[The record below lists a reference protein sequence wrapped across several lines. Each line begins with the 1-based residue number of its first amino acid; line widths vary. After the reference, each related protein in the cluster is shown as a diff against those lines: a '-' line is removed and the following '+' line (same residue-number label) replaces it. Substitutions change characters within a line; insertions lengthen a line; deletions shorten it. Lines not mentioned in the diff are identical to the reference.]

1 MTLRDFGLFAL
12 ICFVW
17 GLNIIISRWIFIG
30 TDVSP
35 LFYAG
40 VRFALIALVLTPI
53 FFQRWP
59 DQLVKLFFIS
69 LCMGSAHF
77 GLLFYGLANASASAS
92 AVVGQLGV
100 PFSTILS
107 MIFLQEKIGWRRGL
121 GIFMAFLGVVIISV
135 DPNSFSVSFGLL
147 YVAASAGVA
156 SIGSILMKQMT
167 GMSGIRLQAWVGV
180 FSFLPLF
187 AASMLLEGGP
197 EGFAGQFT
205 AFAEAGWPLWVA
217 TVFAVLGVSIFGHGS
232 FYRLLQRYDVSLLS
246 PLTLMTPIWGVVLGI
261 ALLNEPFTMQ
271 LVIGGAVSLLG
282 ILIIA
287 LRANKKL
294 PIAALGKKI
303 IGGW

>member
-100 PFSTILS
+100 PF
-107 MIFLQEKIGWRRGL
+107 
-121 GIFMAFLGVVIISV
+121 
-135 DPNSFSVSFGLL
+135 
-147 YVAASAGVA
+147 
-156 SIGSILMKQMT
+156 
-167 GMSGIRLQAWVGV
+167 
-180 FSFLPLF
+180 
-187 AASMLLEGGP
+187 
-197 EGFAGQFT
+197 
-205 AFAEAGWPLWVA
+205 
-217 TVFAVLGVSIFGHGS
+217 
-232 FYRLLQRYDVSLLS
+232 
-246 PLTLMTPIWGVVLGI
+246 
-261 ALLNEPFTMQ
+261 
-271 LVIGGAVSLLG
+271 
-282 ILIIA
+282 
-287 LRANKKL
+287 
-294 PIAALGKKI
+294 
-303 IGGW
+303 